1 MKITV
6 YEMINEIEF
15 LYEKEER
22 KPIKNIYRNTL
33 KQLRQ
38 LPRDKMLDKDIILN
52 GIDKRIELIN
62 AGA

>member
-6 YEMINEIEF
+6 LEMINEVEF

-22 KPIKNIYRNTL
+22 KAVKNIYRNTL